1 MVCSCARQVGD
12 RGDLYELGGSARR
25 AGRRG
30 KYPSSANGLWEHLM
44 LNSSGSL
51 NGVARR
57 YGVPSRE
64 LRVALHDNSSTPHE
78 NGAWAPR
85 LDLADVKSPPVIMPT
100 MTRAEGQK
108 TAPWSSLFTSF
119 IEGFALYGASYGCY
133 GALLNAIA
141 TSSVESCPT
150 EASAPQPEEISL
162 CERREFISLVSPAA
176 SPGAT
181 APARETSHNWR
192 TRHWSAIAG
201 RWADWRRQREIKKA
215 VAALT
220 KLDDGTLRDL
230 GIPHRSQIEQVV
242 RYCRDC

>member
-1 MVCSCARQVGD
+1 
-12 RGDLYELGGSARR
+12 
-25 AGRRG
+25 
-30 KYPSSANGLWEHLM
+30 M
-44 LNSSGSL
+44 LNSPGSL
-51 NGVARR
+51 NGVARP
-57 YGVPSRE
+57 YSVPSRE
-64 LRVALHDNSSTPHE
+64 LRIALRDNSSPTHE
-78 NGAWAPR
+78 NLARAPR

-100 MTRAEGQK
+100 MTRADRQK
-108 TAPWSSLFTSF
+108 TAPWSPLFTSF

-141 TSSVESCPT
+141 TSSVKSCPT
-150 EASAPQPEEISL
+150 EASTPQPEEISP
-162 CERREFISLVSPAA
+162 CERRKFISLVSPAA
-176 SPGAT
+176 SPGTT
-181 APARETSHNWR
+181 APARETSRNWR
-192 TRHWSAIAG
+192 TKHWSAIAG

>member
-1 MVCSCARQVGD
+1 MLPKRLSSPLPSLVAYQRASSLNRVGAELKMRWFVHVLAR
-12 RGDLYELGGSARR
+12 LAI
-25 AGRRG
+25 AATCT
-30 KYPSSANGLWEHLM
+30 SSAAALDARVSAANTLPPLLWEHLM

-64 LRVALHDNSSTPHE
+64 LRVALRDNSSTLHE

-85 LDLADVKSPPVIMPT
+85 LDLADVKSPPVTMPT

-108 TAPWSSLFTSF
+108 AAPWSPLFTSF

-141 TSSVESCPT
+141 TSFVESCPT
-150 EASAPQPEEISL
+150 EASAPQPEEISP
-162 CERREFISLVSPAA
+162 CERREFISFVSPAA

-181 APARETSHNWR
+181 APERETSYNWLAR
-192 TRHWSAIAG
+192 PLRAITS
-201 RWADWRRQREIKKA
+201 RWAHW
-215 VAALT
+215 
-220 KLDDGTLRDL
+220 LRH
-230 GIPHRSQIEQVV
+230 PE
-242 RYCRDC
+242 